1 MTKKPTRGGRTKMT
15 AADKAGTDAAIR
27 ERVESLGTPTLPEAT
42 SAAPVG
48 ESKADNVEVASALV
62 TPHQAMLN
70 VLLLGAEPLTANRVN
85 VIRNAIRDLCVVALV
100 ADPKQLHEIART
112 LAAGA
117 KNVNGAATA
126 IVPPNVK

>member
-15 AADKAGTDAAIR
+15 AADKAGTDA
-27 ERVESLGTPTLPEAT
+27 PTLPEAT

>member
-1 MTKKPTRGGRTKMT
+1 MSKKPTRGGRTRT
-15 AADKAGTDAAIR
+15 TQSGAPPAEDRPALT
-27 ERVESLGTPTLPEAT
+27 TPHPANRPLPEAT

>member
-1 MTKKPTRGGRTKMT
+1 MTKKPTRGGRTKLT
-15 AADKAGTDAAIR
+15 A
-27 ERVESLGTPTLPEAT
+27 VEQLGTPTLPEAT